1 MNVTDYIKTNEQKFL
16 DELFS
21 FLRIP
26 SVSTSEEHV
35 RDTRIAADFVAQA
48 LRDVDV
54 DNVQIF
60 DTELHPV
67 VYGDIMVDPSR
78 PTVLVYGHY
87 DVQPPD
93 PLDLWETGPFEPEI
107 RDGNI
112 YARGACD
119 DKGQMYMHIKA
130 IEAMRASGDIPVN
143 IKFLFE
149 GEEEMG
155 SPNLESFVET
165 HKELLAADVV
175 LISDS
180 SIIANDIP
188 SITVG
193 LRGLSYIE
201 VTVTG
206 PNRDLH
212 SGVYGGAVHNPL
224 HVLAD
229 MISSLKDDMNRV
241 TIPGFY
247 DDVVEL
253 HEEERAKLQSVP
265 FDQDEYA
272 ADLAVGAL
280 APEEGYTPFEATRI
294 RPSLDINGI
303 WGGYTEPGAKTVLP
317 SKAAA
322 KISMRLVPNQTSKKV
337 TALITE
343 HLNSIAPDSVT
354 VEVHDHHGGE
364 PCVVPTD
371 SIEYR
376 AAAKAMEQTFGK
388 APIPDRC
395 GGSIPI
401 VAMFQEQLGIESIL
415 MGFGLDSDNIHSPNE
430 KYGVWNYMKGIE
442 TIPWF
447 YTYYGEM
454 KE

>member
-1 MNVTDYIKTNEQKFL
+1 MNITNYIKQNEQKFL
-16 DELFS
+16 DELFA

-26 SVSTSEEHV
+26 SVSTSEAHIG
-35 RDTRIAADFVAQA
+35 DTRAAAEFVADA
-48 LRDVDV
+48 LRSVDV
-54 DNVQIF
+54 GSVEVF
-60 DTELHPV
+60 ETALHPV
-67 VYGDIMVDPSR
+67 VYGEIMVDPAK

-87 DVQPPD
+87 DVQPAD
-93 PLDLWETGPFEPEI
+93 PLELWKTGPFEPEI

-130 IEAMRASGDIPVN
+130 IEAMRATGEIPVN

-155 SPNLESFVET
+155 SPNLEPFVREHT
-165 HKELLAADVV
+165 ELLAADVV
-175 LISDS
+175 LISDTS
-180 SIIANDIP
+180 LIANDIP
-188 SITVG
+188 SITAG

-206 PNRDLH
+206 PDRDLH

-229 MISSLKDDMNRV
+229 MISSLKDDKNRV

-253 HEEERAKLQSVP
+253 HEDERMKLQSVP
-265 FDQDEYA
+265 FDEAAYA
-272 ADLAVGAL
+272 TDLAVGGL
-280 APEEGYTPFEATRI
+280 APEEGYSPFEATRI
-294 RPSLDINGI
+294 RPSLDINGM

-317 SKAAA
+317 SRAAA
-322 KISMRLVPNQTSKKV
+322 KISMRLVPNQSSKKV
-337 TALITE
+337 TALITK
-343 HLNSIAPDSVT
+343 HLESIAPPSVT

-371 SIEYR
+371 SVEYQ
-376 AAAKAMEQTFGK
+376 AAAKAIEKTFGVE
-388 APIPDRC
+388 PIPDRC

-401 VAMFQEQLGIESIL
+401 VAMFQEVLGIDTIL

-454 KE
+454 K

>member
-1 MNVTDYIKTNEQKFL
+1 MNTTDYIKKHEQKFL
-16 DELFS
+16 DELFA

-26 SVSTSEEHV
+26 SVSTSEVHIG
-35 RDTRIAADFVAQA
+35 DTRAAAEFVADA
-48 LRDVDV
+48 LRAVDV

-60 DTELHPV
+60 ETALHPV
-67 VYGDIMVDPSR
+67 VYGDIMIDR
-78 PTVLVYGHY
+78 AKPTVLVYGHY

-93 PLDLWETGPFEPEI
+93 PLELWKTGPFEPEI

-130 IEAMRASGDIPVN
+130 IEVMRATGDIPVN

-155 SPNLESFVET
+155 SPNLESFVST

-175 LISDS
+175 LISDTS
-180 SIIANDIP
+180 LIANDIP
-188 SITVG
+188 SITAG

-206 PNRDLH
+206 PDRDLH

-229 MISSLKDDMNRV
+229 MISSLKDDKNRV

-253 HEEERAKLQSVP
+253 TEAERTKLQSVP
-265 FDQDEYA
+265 FDERVYA
-272 ADLAVGAL
+272 EDLCVRSL
-280 APEEGYTPFEATRI
+280 ATETGYSAFEATRI

-317 SKAAA
+317 SRAAA
-322 KISMRLVPNQTSKKV
+322 KISMRLVPNQSSKKI
-337 TALITE
+337 TTLITE
-343 HLNSIAPDSVT
+343 YLQSIAPPSVT

-371 SIEYR
+371 SVEYQ
-376 AAAKAMEQTFGK
+376 AAAKAMQQTFGV
-388 APIPDRC
+388 APVPDRC

-401 VAMFQEQLGIESIL
+401 VALFQEQLGIDSIL

-430 KYGVWNYMKGIE
+430 KFGVWNYMKGIE

-454 KE
+454 K